1 MDDNFLDS
9 EESSAPLFNL
19 AALESSR
26 QKGFIAPLIPPTT
39 GTNLLHRAFPTSV
52 NFPEE
57 VEPVKKRKGRKATLV
72 SNKSAD
78 DSEVT
83 LKEIIENQKFG
94 VPTQE
99 EVVESCLLYLSYIR
113 PK

>member
-39 GTNLLHRAFPTSV
+39 GTNLLHRAFPTAV

-57 VEPVKKRKGRKATLV
+57 LEPVKKRKGRKATLI

-99 EVVESCLLYLSYIR
+99 EVVYCFSLYLSSLR